1 MIRFPLL
8 PTLIVGTAVAVMIG
22 LGVWQLQR
30 AEWKRGLMERYQA
43 ARTLPAVAW
52 PSTPPADDSLLFRR
66 AEGFC
71 TEVTGWR
78 TTAGGSRGGRSGWSH
93 IASCRTG
100 GIEGPGMQVDMG
112 WGPSTAAPAW
122 RGGEVSGIIVPD
134 RQHRIRLISD
144 RPAPG
149 LQPSSA
155 PDPADVPNNHL
166 MYAFQWFF
174 FALVAA
180 VIYVLALR
188 KRQAEAAGEVEQPE
202 AKA

>member
-1 MIRFPLL
+1 MRLPLI
-8 PTLIVGTAVAVMIG
+8 PTIVVAAAVAVMIG

-30 AEWKRGLMERYQA
+30 ADWKQDLIARYQA
-43 ARTLPAVAW
+43 AQALPPVAW
-52 PSTPPADDSLLFRR
+52 PSIPPADNALLFRR

-78 TTAGGSRGGRSGWSH
+78 TTAGGSRGSRSGWSH
-93 IASCRTG
+93 VASCRTG
-100 GIEGPGMQVDMG
+100 GLEGPGMQVDMG

-134 RQHRIRLISD
+134 RQHRIRLVSAQA
-144 RPAPG
+144 APG
-149 LQPSSA
+149 LLPSAA

-174 FALVAA
+174 FAIVA
-180 VIYVLALR
+180 VIIYILALR
-188 KRQAEAAGEVEQPE
+188 RRQSDAAAKVEEP
-202 AKA
+202 APKP